1 MISKPKY
8 FQIYL
13 DCEDTVNILS
23 DAERGRLFSL
33 LFRFAKDGEVPD
45 LSGDPALAIAF
56 SMLSRQIARD
66 YENYNQK
73 CERNRANAKKGG
85 APKGNSNACKNNR
98 TVEKTTET
106 TQEEEKEEEE
116 EKEKKEEKKK
126 WHGFPS
132 KCSYD
137 IRELD
142 KIDTLDFI
150 T

>member
-98 TVEKTTET
+98 NNPRRRKRRR
-106 TQEEEKEEEE
+106 
-116 EKEKKEEKKK
+116 KEKRRRKRKGRKE
-126 WHGFPS
+126 
-132 KCSYD
+132 
-137 IRELD
+137 RERER
-142 KIDTLDFI
+142 KREGRKE
-150 T
+150 